1 MIITNSNN
9 SNEKLFH
16 KKLSEEEYTDLSKLL
31 KKDEVQELIK
41 LNYIVPS
48 WVHTETNKTD
58 GSNNFLLTQLRPTVL
73 TYSYEWSLNMLK
85 DAALCMLA
93 TVKKCLSF
101 NLIINSNDV
110 DSILYLNGKMQ
121 FSNLLAIT
129 EQTPNNQWPG
139 YQDFLKGFLFP
150 LLLSS
155 ITGIEVHVW
164 LQSYNKGVPYVDI
177 NKLLKN
183 NKEFKSMKN
192 MLNLPDAEN
201 YKAEISL
208 STQHNIDQVIDML
221 TDIITSLE
229 PNYSKQELHWNAY
242 QKNNDYLTNDVKLK
256 EKFLLE
262 GVKRLQPKKIIDL
275 GSNTGHY
282 SRFLCNEV
290 SHVVAVDS
298 VSSCIDDL
306 YCSLRTSN
314 YLNKITPVVCNILS
328 PSPSKGFNLLEYED
342 FFLRLNTDFFVVL
355 AVMHHLTIPANI
367 SFEQFVVLLKKL
379 GSGGVVEWIS
389 PDEDMSKEELSKPKN
404 RHKIYDWDQF
414 LSLVTVHFELI
425 DSLTLHGGSRILCL
439 LGEKK

>member
-183 NKEFKSMKN
+183 NKEFIVWK
-192 MLNLPDAEN
+192 
-201 YKAEISL
+201 IS
-208 STQHNIDQVIDML
+208 
-221 TDIITSLE
+221 
-229 PNYSKQELHWNAY
+229 
-242 QKNNDYLTNDVKLK
+242 
-256 EKFLLE
+256 
-262 GVKRLQPKKIIDL
+262 
-275 GSNTGHY
+275 
-282 SRFLCNEV
+282 
-290 SHVVAVDS
+290 DS
-298 VSSCIDDL
+298 
-306 YCSLRTSN
+306 
-314 YLNKITPVVCNILS
+314 
-328 PSPSKGFNLLEYED
+328 
-342 FFLRLNTDFFVVL
+342 
-355 AVMHHLTIPANI
+355 
-367 SFEQFVVLLKKL
+367 
-379 GSGGVVEWIS
+379 
-389 PDEDMSKEELSKPKN
+389 
-404 RHKIYDWDQF
+404 
-414 LSLVTVHFELI
+414 
-425 DSLTLHGGSRILCL
+425 
-439 LGEKK
+439 